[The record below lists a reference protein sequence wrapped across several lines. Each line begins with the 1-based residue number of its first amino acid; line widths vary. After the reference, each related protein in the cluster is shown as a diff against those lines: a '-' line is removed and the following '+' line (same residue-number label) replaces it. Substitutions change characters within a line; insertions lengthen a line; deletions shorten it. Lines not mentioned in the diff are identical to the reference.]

1 MLAEGPRV
9 VDVSRTIPSEQASG
23 EFIGVAKFSPAGAK
37 ELIEAYED
45 AKASC
50 PTLGDRPFQKA
61 YLIHLFQRM
70 IQKGSAFH
78 RVDTPG
84 GYMELDTLQDLELA
98 ESWWKGG
105 T

>member
-1 MLAEGPRV
+1 
-9 VDVSRTIPSEQASG
+9 
-23 EFIGVAKFSPAGAK
+23 
-37 ELIEAYED
+37 
-45 AKASC
+45 
-50 PTLGDRPFQKA
+50 
-61 YLIHLFQRM
+61 M